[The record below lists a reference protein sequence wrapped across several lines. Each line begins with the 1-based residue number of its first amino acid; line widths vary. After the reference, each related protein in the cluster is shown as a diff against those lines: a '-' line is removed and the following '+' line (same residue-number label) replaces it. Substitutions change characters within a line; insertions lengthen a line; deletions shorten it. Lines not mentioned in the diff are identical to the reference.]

1 MYDAIALMVVAKLNV
16 VLWPVIFSHS
26 LVDRRSK
33 PLRVDITLR
42 FDLVFQVEVIRL
54 AEDWTP
60 LDKNK
65 ISFT

>member
-1 MYDAIALMVVAKLNV
+1 MYDAITLMVVAKLNV
-16 VLWPVIFSHS
+16 VLWSVIFSHS